1 MKTWQRYWLLQLP
14 GVALFVVMLYIA
26 SRWYAVP
33 LLAAWLLLAA
43 WILKD
48 ASMYPILKG
57 AFEGPKPTGVAVLI
71 GSTGTATE
79 DLRPRGYVRI
89 GPELWWSQSTAPA
102 SCGDQVHVVDCE
114 GMMLLVEPVNADAG
128 PADSEATAQSSS
140 ERSC

>member
-128 PADSEATAQSSS
+128 PAHSEATAQSSS

>member
-14 GVALFVVMLYIA
+14 GFALVVVMLYIA
-26 SRWYAVP
+26 SRWYALP
-33 LLAAWLLLAA
+33 LLAAWIMLAG

-48 ASMYPILKG
+48 AAVYPIVKG

-89 GPELWWSQSTAPA
+89 GPELWWSRCTTPA
-102 SCGDQVHVVDCE
+102 CRGDEVHVVACE
-114 GMMLLVEPVNADAG
+114 GMMLLVEPVHADANA
-128 PADSEATAQSSS
+128 ADAEGSAQSGS
-140 ERSC
+140 ERSR